1 LFEMIAPDTTLLET
15 PQGDAPVSAGAG
27 DWARPLLE
35 RQLSLVGELAELG
48 LNVARSIERQATA
61 PASDDGSDDG
71 SAHDGAAPP
80 VLGDIGLAYARVARA
95 VRLTVMLQSK
105 LIEGL
110 QALDRGET
118 DSARW
123 LRECDT
129 KKRVERIVERVIRAE
144 HDDEEVVDHLTREGA
159 ERLDED
165 DIYGDVLTRPVSE
178 TVAVICRALGLAP
191 DWAHLAEEAW
201 AQEEMASGAAG
212 SPLAALMAEH
222 RAARTGASGSP
233 PPPPPSSTT
242 TTTGRAPFQPA
253 PHAASP

>member
-1 LFEMIAPDTTLLET
+1 MIEPATAPPMTA
-15 PQGDAPVSAGAG
+15 PSDAPASDAG
-27 DWARPLLE
+27 DWARPLME
-35 RQLSLVGELAELG
+35 RQLWVAGRLAEVG
-48 LNVARSIERQATA
+48 LNVALAIERQAMA
-61 PASDDGSDDG
+61 AGSDDG
-71 SAHDGAAPP
+71 APPAQAGSDAAGAAPA
-80 VLGDIGLAYARVARA
+80 VLGDIGLAYTRVARG
-95 VRLTVMLQSK
+95 VRLTIALQSK

-144 HDDEEVVDHLTREGA
+144 HDDEEIVDHLTREGA

-165 DIYGDVLTRPVSE
+165 DISGDVRTRPVSE

-212 SPLAALMAEH
+212 SPLAALRAEH
-222 RAARTGASGSP
+222 GAARNEARP
-233 PPPPPSSTT
+233 PPAADPARPPV
-242 TTTGRAPFQPA
+242 
-253 PHAASP
+253 HAASP